1 MTLQT
6 TPADRRE
13 MVQAISERLNS
24 PAVYLRTP
32 TYAYRIGGL
41 TVERDGSI
49 DSDDEALLET
59 LRPMLIERGWL
70 TDAAAADSE
79 AAADQES
86 GEGAVVNAGSEATA
100 ADYASAAKDSESTD
114 MELSFP
120 VEDWTVAQLNNLLRT
135 LYSNQYILRRMMR
148 GDALYI
154 DRLLMERL
162 DETPAETIADF
173 EAMLADGLATGML
186 RGCRVQ
192 DGRFTLETVLDEH
205 DPTRW
210 QVHATLL
217 NAMLKHAKA
226 AKRVFLKA
234 DANPENEKYRAN
246 SLLTRLGLGG
256 PEHKELRRVL
266 DGPPQRLRRIQERRL
281 TCRRTGR
288 STRGFAGSAGRR
300 RKVRRHERVDGLDS
314 GCRAEPHR
322 HGGAGFESASRA
334 QPPV

>member
-6 TPADRRE
+6 NPAERRE
-13 MVQAISERLNS
+13 MVQAISERLGS

-32 TYAYRIGGL
+32 TCAYRIGGL

-49 DSDDEALLET
+49 ISDDDALLEA

-70 TDAAAADSE
+70 TDAEASVAKTEPTEQDSKIT
-79 AAADQES
+79 Q
-86 GEGAVVNAGSEATA
+86 
-100 ADYASAAKDSESTD
+100 

-162 DETPAETIADF
+162 DETPAETLADF

-266 DGPPQRLRRIQERRL
+266 MAHLNGYAAFKSAADMQAHREKYAQLRRERR
-281 TCRRTGR
+281 T
-288 STRGFAGSAGRR
+288 
-300 RKVRRHERVDGLDS
+300 
-314 GCRAEPHR
+314 AEE
-322 HGGAGFESASRA
+322 GA
-334 QPPV
+334 QT